1 MKTSVV
7 FMDIY
12 GSAKIVHIPENAM
25 SIIVFLND
33 VDNINMCKVRFFQQ
47 TYDEQL
53 LIEDYNK

>member
-33 VDNINMCKVRFFQQ
+33 VDNINMCKVRFSNKPI
-47 TYDEQL
+47 DEQL
-53 LIEDYNK
+53 SIEDYNK